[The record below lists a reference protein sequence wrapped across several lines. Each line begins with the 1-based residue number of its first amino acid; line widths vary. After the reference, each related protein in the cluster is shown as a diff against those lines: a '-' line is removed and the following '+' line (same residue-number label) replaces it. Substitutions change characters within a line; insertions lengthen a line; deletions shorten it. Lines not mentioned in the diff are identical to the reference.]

1 MKRILFFTML
11 LISVSSYA
19 QDGFQY
25 ATTGNGVDYYYRIE
39 NSGLLGMYKEIWL
52 KYDKPTKKVKTK
64 SGKYVTRGG
73 GYTMAF
79 MNISCSS
86 KTHQT
91 NNIINYDFKG
101 NVTGRDDIPT
111 FAKPIVPGSVIEE
124 IARQVCSKE

>member
-1 MKRILFFTML
+1 MRIILFFIML
-11 LISVSSYA
+11 LISVLSFA

-25 ATTGNGVDYYYRIE
+25 ATTGNEVDYYYRIE
-39 NSGLLGMYKEIWL
+39 SSNFLGHKEIWL
-52 KYDKPTKKVKTK
+52 KYDKPSKKVKTK
-64 SGKYVTRGG
+64 SGKYVTKGG

-91 NNIINYDFKG
+91 NNIINYDVKG

-111 FAKPIVPGSVIEE
+111 FPKPIVPGSVIEE

>member
-1 MKRILFFTML
+1 ML

-79 MNISCSS
+79 MEIGCSS

-91 NNIINYDFKG
+91 KNIINYDKNG
-101 NVTGRDDIPT
+101 NVTERDDIPT
-111 FAKPIVPGSVIEE
+111 FSKPIVPGSVIEG
-124 IARQVCSKE
+124 IYNAVCRNE